1 VDIQDHPDFAAR
13 AKRSGFTL
21 IVSDA
26 ILPSSTGLR
35 VLKRPE
41 RGEFRAAAP
50 PVPTTPLFGR
60 ATALADLH
68 ALLAQNRTRLL
79 TLTGAGGTGK
89 SRLALEL
96 AHAISAAYTHTWFV
110 DLTTIGDPGLVPG
123 AIAEVVGAH
132 ETGIRP
138 VQALLREVLSAEPGL
153 IILDN
158 FEHVLD
164 AAGFIDDLVGACPNL
179 VVLVTSR
186 EALGLRSEHV
196 YLVEPLPVP
205 DPGQSADGQL
215 TRRVASV
222 MLFEERARARRAT
235 FQLTDQALPAVAEI
249 CARLDGL
256 PLAIEL
262 AAAQVG
268 VLAPSVILARLAA
281 GATLLGAVHRDLPVR
296 HQTVQATVAWSYNL
310 LEPVE
315 QAVFRRCGVFSG
327 GFTAAAAERVCRNP
341 GSGLLESDTL
351 EVLAQLV
358 AKSLI
363 RIADDTSTQP
373 RFWLLETIRDYAID
387 QLKLADELAQAREA
401 HTTYFVELVEQAQTS
416 LYGPGMAS
424 ALDDLALDY
433 GNFRAV
439 SQWALET
446 GGLTSGLRLA
456 VGLYR
461 FWVARGHLTEARG
474 WLEVALPRSQSVP
487 PATRAA
493 ALNVAGVLAGIQH
506 DHERATA
513 FFRESLKL
521 WGTLDDTGRQ
531 AGVYLNLGLIAHVTG
546 DVEEAQRQFER
557 ADELFQAVG
566 DRSGQARA
574 LGSRARLARE
584 QADLTRALRL
594 AEDSLRLFQ
603 ATGDLFGTAHA
614 LANLGHIRLELDEPQ
629 AAAGAFREALE
640 TWRGLG
646 NILDVAECLE
656 GVAAV
661 VADAQPQRAAHLL
674 GSAEQMRKTSG
685 APVAA
690 VDVPRYAQLVSRV
703 KNHLGQ
709 DAFTA
714 DWAAGRDLP
723 IDSAMDL
730 ALHVDLTD
738 GATTPRAPVDEAS
751 LLSPRQRHVAQLI
764 STGSSN
770 REIADA
776 LVLSIK
782 TVETHIQHIFTKLR
796 VKSRAEI
803 AVWAA
808 RHDLL

>member
-1 VDIQDHPDFAAR
+1 
-13 AKRSGFTL
+13 
-21 IVSDA
+21 
-26 ILPSSTGLR
+26 LPSSTGLR
-35 VLKRPE
+35 VLRRPE
-41 RGEFRAAAP
+41 RGEFRAASP

-60 ATALADLH
+60 ATALADLR

-96 AHAISAAYTHTWFV
+96 AHAISSAYRNTWFV
-110 DLTTIGDPGLVPG
+110 DLTTIGEPGLVPG

-132 ETGIRP
+132 ETGIQP
-138 VQALLREVLSAEPGL
+138 METLLPQVLSAQPGL
-153 IILDN
+153 LLLDN

-164 AAGFIDDLVGACPNL
+164 AAGFIDDLLGACPNL

-205 DPGQSADGQL
+205 DPGQSADGHV
-215 TRRVASV
+215 TRRVPSV
-222 MLFEERARARRAT
+222 MLFDERARARRAT
-235 FQLTDQALPAVAEI
+235 FQLTDEALPAVAEI

-281 GATLLGAVHRDLPVR
+281 GAPLIGAVHRDLPTR
-296 HQTVQATVAWSYNL
+296 HQTLQATVAWSYNL
-310 LEPVE
+310 LEPVD

-327 GFTAAAAERVCRNP
+327 GFTAAAAERVCRSLGAGP
-341 GSGLLESDTL
+341 PETDTL

-358 AKSLI
+358 AKSLV

-373 RFWLLETIRDYAID
+373 RFWLLETIRNYAID
-387 QLKLADELAQAREA
+387 QLKLAHELAQALDA
-401 HTTYFVELVEQAQTS
+401 HASYFVELVEQAQTS
-416 LYGPGMAS
+416 LHGPRMAS
-424 ALDDLALDY
+424 ALDDLSLDY

-439 SQWALET
+439 FQRALET
-446 GGLTSGLRLA
+446 GDLTSGLRLA

-493 ALNVAGVLAGIQH
+493 ALNVAGVMAGIQH
-506 DHERATA
+506 DHERATG
-513 FFRESLKL
+513 FFRESLRL
-521 WGTLDDTGRQ
+521 WGTLGDTGRQ
-531 AGVYLNLGLIAHVTG
+531 AGAYLNLGLIAHVTG

-557 ADELFQAVG
+557 ADELYQAVG
-566 DRSGQARA
+566 DHGGQARA

-584 QADLTRALRL
+584 QADLTRAMRL
-594 AEDSLRLFQ
+594 VEDSLRLFR
-603 ATGDLFGTAHA
+603 TNGDLFGTAQA
-614 LANLGHIRLELDEPQ
+614 LANLGHIRLELNEPH

-661 VADAQPQRAAHLL
+661 IADAQPQRAAQLL
-674 GSAEQMRKTSG
+674 GAADENRKASG

-690 VDVPRYAQLVSRV
+690 VDVRRYAQLVARV
-703 KNHLGQ
+703 KNHLGEQ
-709 DAFTA
+709 AFAT
-714 DWAAGRDLP
+714 DWAAGRDLH
-723 IDSAMDL
+723 IDSAVDL
-730 ALHVDLTD
+730 ALHVDVTD
-738 GATTPRAPVDEAS
+738 GATPTPAPLDEAS
-751 LLSPRQRHVAQLI
+751 LLSPRQRNVALLI
-764 STGSSN
+764 ARGSSN

-782 TVETHIQHIFTKLR
+782 TVETHIQHIFTKLN

-803 AVWAA
+803 AVWAS
-808 RHDLL
+808 RHGLL